1 MATVDLR
8 NIGKLYGTTRAIED
22 VSLTVADGEFLVL
35 VGPSGCGKSTLL
47 RMVAG
52 LEEISEGELRIGD
65 ELANDKHPRDRDIA
79 MVFQSYA
86 LYPHMSSRD
95 NMAFGLKVRKM
106 DPAEIDRRVNDAARL
121 LEIEPLLER
130 LPKDMSGGQRQRVAM
145 GRAIVR
151 QPQVFLFDEPL
162 SNLDASL
169 RSQMRAEL
177 KLLHR
182 RLRTT
187 MLYVTHDQ
195 VEAMT
200 LADRIVVLKLGV
212 LQQVGTPA
220 ELFDA
225 PNNRFVAGFIG
236 SPPMNFLDAT
246 VRDGKLVGTGFD
258 LELPRPADVDRVTVG
273 VRPHDL
279 RLDEQ
284 GGIAG
289 TVDFVEPTGWEAHVR
304 IDLGD
309 GAGVLLRAETA
320 ELTGIEIGSAVR
332 LSPDAAKVHFFEP
345 GPDGQRLS
353 VAG

>member
-1 MATVDLR
+1 MATVELQS
-8 NIGKLYGTTRAIED
+8 IGKLYGTTRAIED
-22 VSLTVADGEFLVL
+22 VNLSIADGEFLVL

-52 LEEISEGELRIGD
+52 LEEISEGELLIGGAV
-65 ELANDKHPRDRDIA
+65 ANDKPPRDRDIA

-86 LYPHMSSRD
+86 LYPHMSSRE
-95 NMAFGLKVRKM
+95 NMAFGLMVRTM
-106 DPAEIDRRVNDAARL
+106 APAEIARRVDDAARL

-162 SNLDASL
+162 SNLDAAL

-177 KLLHR
+177 KQLHR
-182 RLRTT
+182 RLGTT

-200 LADRIVVLKLGV
+200 LADRIAILKLGL
-212 LQQVGTPA
+212 LQQVGTPS
-220 ELFDA
+220 ELFDTPA
-225 PNNRFVAGFIG
+225 NRFVAGFIG
-236 SPPMNFLDAT
+236 SPPMNFLEAT
-246 VRDGKLVGTGFD
+246 VRDGKLVGTGFE
-258 LELPRPADVDRVTVG
+258 LELPHPAGHDVLAVG

-279 RLDEQ
+279 RIDPD

-289 TVDFVEPTGWEAHVR
+289 TVDFIEPTGWEAHVR
-304 IDLGD
+304 VDLGE
-309 GAGVLLRAETA
+309 GAGILLRAETA
-320 ELTGIEIGSAVR
+320 ELSDISVGTPIR
-332 LSPDAAKVHFFEP
+332 LSPDVPRVHFFEP
-345 GPDGQRLS
+345 GPDGKRLPAA
-353 VAG
+353 V